1 MLPLIINALNQLV
14 SLEETSIFRK
24 FHQAAEKI
32 CSIWALLI
40 FSLME
45 FSLYVGFSCWHQL
58 ISNNAPE
65 SGRNYTC
72 QNFFPQLW
80 DNIET
85 ALMSLFSISYNIN
98 PLVFKIKPDLI
109 VKSWPNMNCN
119 SCMECNLEENV
130 PLEIVFSDQIT
141 QGQASGSQGPDLH
154 TKTNLYFTRLD
165 QVCVW
170 CLSLHA
176 ALASTS

>member
-1 MLPLIINALNQLV
+1 
-14 SLEETSIFRK
+14 
-24 FHQAAEKI
+24 
-32 CSIWALLI
+32 
-40 FSLME
+40 
-45 FSLYVGFSCWHQL
+45 
-58 ISNNAPE
+58 
-65 SGRNYTC
+65 
-72 QNFFPQLW
+72 
-80 DNIET
+80 
-85 ALMSLFSISYNIN
+85 
-98 PLVFKIKPDLI
+98 
-109 VKSWPNMNCN
+109 MNCN

-141 QGQASGSQGPDLH
+141 QGQASRSQGPDLH